1 MGLKLFDFAI
11 LWLVLEIIGFL
22 ALPISFYLCRNLKDH
37 GYSVSKPLGLL
48 LTTYFSWIVSYFTGY
63 TYFSVLFS
71 FALTGIIS
79 FSIYFIYIKK
89 RQILLD
95 KNYIF
100 KFEVLF
106 LIAFIIFAII
116 RAYSPEIYWTGGEK
130 FMDMT
135 YINSMLR
142 TTEFPPLDPWMSGTV
157 TYYYY
162 FGYLIVANLIKIS
175 GVFPSIAFNLATA
188 SFFALSFTTAF
199 GIGFNLTEKIKYGI
213 ITAFF
218 VTIAGNLMGFFQLM
232 DILIKE
238 NYDGIISFN
247 YWTSSRIIPDTINEF
262 PFFSFL
268 QGDVHAHMISITFQ
282 LLVIILL
289 LNIMRSS
296 DLDLIPMLITGLAI
310 GFLYPLN
317 TWDYPVYL
325 VLGVIVTITTT
336 ILYSPPERKNN
347 IIKPIILIASMAA
360 ASYLLYL
367 PYHLSY
373 KIDKSILLVPS
384 GRSSLIFYLTIFGF
398 FLFMIY
404 TFIFRNI
411 RNDAGNLSV
420 NNNINENL
428 NENTANIE
436 SKTSKIIT
444 TITEN
449 IPKYSLFLLL
459 IAALIT
465 IFEIKLF
472 IFDNV
477 EKPKINEFEL
487 LLLLLPLLAILL
499 LSILKEKNRNNV
511 FILTLIIAG
520 AFISIFCE
528 FFYILDALGSGNPD
542 FIRLNTVFKLYL
554 QNWILWSVSTGYVF
568 FLLRDKI
575 NPGKVWGITA
585 VILILMVSIYPVFAT
600 LGKSGGFAGAPDLDG
615 EAYVKKE
622 HPQDYQAILWFR
634 NLTGQPVVL
643 QAPGELY
650 QWNTAI
656 TTFTGLPTVIG
667 WAGHEINWRFPNRS
681 EIDTRWSDVGRIYTS
696 SDIREVEGLL
706 KKYNVSYVYFGEA
719 EANRFRHQGLFEEY
733 PGMFRKVFEYG
744 DVAVY
749 DVRNE

>member
-1 MGLKLFDFAI
+1 MGLNLFDIATW
-11 LWLVLEIIGFL
+11 WLVLEIIGFL

-48 LTTYFSWIVSYFTGY
+48 LTTYISWIISVFTGY
-63 TYFSVLFS
+63 SYFSVLFA

-79 FSIYFIYIKK
+79 LLFFFIDMKK
-89 RQILLD
+89 KHISLD
-95 KNYIF
+95 KKYIF
-100 KFEVLF
+100 KFEILF
-106 LIAFIIFAII
+106 LTAFIIFAII

-135 YINSMLR
+135 FINSMLR
-142 TTEFPPLDPWMSGTV
+142 TTEFPPPDPWMSGTV

-162 FGYLIVANLIKIS
+162 FGYLIVANLINIS

-218 VTIAGNLMGFFQLM
+218 VTIAGNLIGFFQLIN
-232 DILIKE
+232 ILIKE
-238 NYDGIISFN
+238 NYNGILSFS
-247 YWTSSRIIPDTINEF
+247 YWTSSRVIPDTINEF

-289 LNIMRSS
+289 LNIMRSN
-296 DLDLIPMLITGLAI
+296 DLDLIHILITGLAI

-325 VLGVIVTITTT
+325 VLGIIITVTT
-336 ILYSPPERKNN
+336 IFLPNHPERKKNFL
-347 IIKPIILIASMAA
+347 KPIISIAAMAV

-373 KIDKSILLVPS
+373 KIDKSVLLVPS
-384 GRSSLIFYLTIFGF
+384 GRTSLIFYLAVFGC

-404 TFIFRNI
+404 TFLFRNI
-411 RNDAGNLSV
+411 RNDAGNH
-420 NNNINENL
+420 
-428 NENTANIE
+428 TANIR
-436 SKTSKIIT
+436 
-444 TITEN
+444 
-449 IPKYSLFLLL
+449 KYSLVLLL

-487 LLLLLPLLAILL
+487 LLLLLPLLALL
-499 LSILKEKNRNNV
+499 VLSILKEKNRNNV
-511 FILTLIIAG
+511 FILILMIAG
-520 AFISIFCE
+520 VFISIFCE
-528 FFYILDALGSGNPD
+528 FFYILDALGSGNPS
-542 FIRLNTVFKLYL
+542 FIRLNTVFKFYL
-554 QNWILWSVSTGYVF
+554 QNWILWGISTGYVV

-575 NPGKVWGITA
+575 NTKKVWGITA

-600 LGKSGGFAGAPDLDG
+600 FGKSSGFAGVPDLDG
-615 EAYVKKE
+615 ETYVKKE

-650 QWNTAI
+650 QWNSAV

-667 WAGHEINWRFPNRS
+667 WAGHEINWRFPKRS
-681 EIDTRWSDVGRIYTS
+681 EIDMRWSDVGRIYTS
-696 SDIREVEGLL
+696 GDIREVEELL
-706 KKYNVSYVYFGEA
+706 KKYNVAYVYFGEA
-719 EANRFRHQGLFEEY
+719 EAKRFSHQLLFDEY
-733 PGMFRKVFEYG
+733 PEKFHKVFEYG

-749 DVRNE
+749 EVRYGSKIIQ

>member
-1 MGLKLFDFAI
+1 MGLNLFDIAI
-11 LWLVLEIIGFL
+11 WWLVLEIIGFL
-22 ALPISFYLCRNLKDH
+22 ALPVSFYLCRDMKDQ
-37 GYSVSKPLGLL
+37 GYCVSKPLGLL
-48 LTTYFSWIVSYFTGY
+48 LTTYFSWIISVFTGY
-63 TYFSVLFS
+63 SYFSVLFS

-79 FSIYFIYIKK
+79 LLFFFIDMKK
-89 RQILLD
+89 KHIPLD
-95 KNYIF
+95 KKYIF
-100 KFEVLF
+100 KFEILF
-106 LIAFIIFAII
+106 LAAFIIFAII

-135 YINSMLR
+135 FINSMLR

-162 FGYLIVANLIKIS
+162 FGYLIVANLINIS

-218 VTIAGNLMGFFQLM
+218 VTIAGNFVGFFQLL

-238 NYDGIISFN
+238 NYGGILSFS
-247 YWTSSRIIPDTINEF
+247 YWTSSRVIPDTINEF

-289 LNIMRSS
+289 LNIIRSD
-296 DLDLIPMLITGLAI
+296 DLDIRHILIVGLAI

-325 VLGVIVTITTT
+325 VLGIVVTVTTM
-336 ILYSPPERKNN
+336 ILSNHPGKKKNFL
-347 IIKPIILIASMAA
+347 KPIISIASMAA
-360 ASYLLYL
+360 VSYLLYL

-373 KIDKSILLVPS
+373 KIDKTVLLVPS
-384 GRSSLIFYLTIFGF
+384 GRSALIFYIVIFGF

-404 TFIFRNI
+404 TFIFKTIKN
-411 RNDAGNLSV
+411 NAGNHTI
-420 NNNINENL
+420 NNNTSDNR
-428 NENTANIE
+428 
-436 SKTSKIIT
+436 SKTSNIT
-444 TITEN
+444 TNIIGN
-449 IPKYSLFLLL
+449 IPKVSLVLLL
-459 IAALIT
+459 FAVLIT
-465 IFEIKLF
+465 IFETKLF
-472 IFDNV
+472 IFDKV
-477 EKPKINEFEL
+477 ENPKINEFEL
-487 LLLLLPLLAILL
+487 LLLLLPIFALLM
-499 LSILKEKNRNNV
+499 LSILKEKNRNNIFI
-511 FILTLIIAG
+511 FILMITGVLI
-520 AFISIFCE
+520 SVLCE
-528 FFYILDALGSGNPD
+528 FFYILDALGSGNPP
-542 FIRLNTVFKLYL
+542 FIRLNTVFKFYL
-554 QNWILWSVSTGYVF
+554 QNWILWGICAGYVL
-568 FLLRDKI
+568 FLSREQIK
-575 NPGKVWGITA
+575 PGKVWGITA

-600 LGKSGGFAGAPDLDG
+600 LGKSGGFAGTPDLDG
-615 EAYVKKE
+615 EAYVTKE

-667 WAGHEINWRFPNRS
+667 WAGHEINWRFPKRS
-681 EIDTRWSDVGRIYTS
+681 EIDRRWSDVGRIYTS
-696 SDIREVEGLL
+696 GDIREVEEILQ
-706 KKYNVSYVYFGEA
+706 KYNVSYVYFGEA
-719 EANRFRHQGLFEEY
+719 EAKKFRRQTLFDEY
-733 PGMFRKVFEYG
+733 PGRFRKVFEYG
-744 DVAVY
+744 DVVVY

>member
-1 MGLKLFDFAI
+1 MGLNLFDIAI
-11 LWLVLEIIGFL
+11 WWLVLEIIGFL
-22 ALPISFYLCRNLKDH
+22 ALPVSFYLCRNLKDH

-48 LTTYFSWIVSYFTGY
+48 LTTYFSWIISFFTGY
-63 TYFSVLFS
+63 SYFSVLFS

-79 FSIYFIYIKK
+79 LLIYFMYLKK
-89 RQILLD
+89 THISVD

-100 KFEVLF
+100 KFEILF
-106 LIAFIIFAII
+106 LIAFILFAII
-116 RAYSPEIYWTGGEK
+116 RAYSPEIYWIGGEK

-162 FGYLIVANLIKIS
+162 FGYLIIANLINIS

-218 VTIAGNLMGFFQLM
+218 VTIAGNFVGFFQLL

-238 NYDGIISFN
+238 NYGGIISFS
-247 YWTSSRIIPDTINEF
+247 YWTSSRVIPDTINEF

-289 LNIMRSS
+289 LNIMKST
-296 DLDLIPMLITGLAI
+296 DLDLTFILIMGLAI

-325 VLGVIVTITTT
+325 VLGVIVTATTM
-336 ILYSPPERKNN
+336 ILSSHPERKNN
-347 IIKPIILIASMAA
+347 VIKPILSIASMAA

-373 KIDKSILLVPS
+373 KIDKNVLLVPS
-384 GRSSLIFYLTIFGF
+384 GRSSLIFYIAIFGF

-404 TFIFRNI
+404 TFIFENI
-411 RNDAGNLSV
+411 RNNAGNHTIY
-420 NNNINENL
+420 NNINDYTSKNK
-428 NENTANIE
+428 
-436 SKTSKIIT
+436 SKTSKIT
-444 TITEN
+444 ATITPN
-449 IPKYSLFLLL
+449 IPKCSLVLLL
-459 IAALIT
+459 IAAMIT

-487 LLLLLPLLAILL
+487 LLLLLPLLALL
-499 LSILKEKNRNNV
+499 VLSILKEKNRNNV
-511 FILTLIIAG
+511 FILILMIAG
-520 AFISIFCE
+520 VFISIFCE
-528 FFYILDALGSGNPD
+528 FFYILDALGSGNPS
-542 FIRLNTVFKLYL
+542 FIRLNTIFKFYL

-575 NPGKVWGITA
+575 IPGKVWGITA
-585 VILILMVSIYPVFAT
+585 VILILMVSIYPLFAT
-600 LGKSGGFAGAPDLDG
+600 LGKSGGFAGAPDLNG
-615 EAYVKKE
+615 ETYVKKE

-681 EIDTRWSDVGRIYTS
+681 EIDRRWTDVDMIYTS
-696 SDIREVEGLL
+696 GDIREVEGLL
-706 KKYNVSYVYFGEA
+706 KKYDVSYVYFGEA
-719 EANRFRHQGLFEEY
+719 EANRFRRQGIFDEY
-733 PGMFRKVFEYG
+733 PGRFRKVFEYG
-744 DVAVY
+744 DVVVY
-749 DVRNE
+749 DVRNEQ

>member
-1 MGLKLFDFAI
+1 MGLNLLDIAI
-11 LWLVLEIIGFL
+11 WWLVLEFVGFL
-22 ALPISFYLCRNLKDH
+22 ALPVSFYLCHNLKDH
-37 GYSVSKPLGLL
+37 GYSASKPLGLL
-48 LTTYFSWIVSYFTGY
+48 LITYFSWMISVFTGY
-63 TYFSVLFS
+63 SYFSVLFS
-71 FALTGIIS
+71 FVLTGIIS
-79 FSIYFIYIKK
+79 LLFFFIDMKK
-89 RQILLD
+89 KHIPLD
-95 KNYIF
+95 KKYIF
-100 KFEVLF
+100 KFEILF
-106 LIAFIIFAII
+106 FIAFIVFAII
-116 RAYSPEIYWTGGEK
+116 RAYSPDIYWTGGEK

-135 YINSMLR
+135 FINSMLR

-162 FGYLIVANLIKIS
+162 FGYLIVANLINIS

-218 VTIAGNLMGFFQLM
+218 VTIAGNLVGFFQLL

-238 NYDGIISFN
+238 NYNSILSFS
-247 YWTSSRIIPDTINEF
+247 YWTSSRVIPDTINEF

-282 LLVIILL
+282 LLVIVLL
-289 LNIMRSS
+289 LNIMRSTG
-296 DLDLIPMLITGLAI
+296 LDFKSILIAGLAI

-325 VLGVIVTITTT
+325 VLGIIVTITN
-336 ILYSPPERKNN
+336 LVLSSKPGRKKDFLN
-347 IIKPIILIASMAA
+347 PIISIATMAA

-384 GRSSLIFYLTIFGF
+384 GRSSLIFYIAIFGF

-404 TFIFRNI
+404 SFIYRNI
-411 RNDAGNLSV
+411 RNDIGNNSQNNIT
-420 NNNINENL
+420 NNNNTSKSCSKTSNI
-428 NENTANIE
+428 TANI
-436 SKTSKIIT
+436 IA
-444 TITEN
+444 N
-449 IPKYSLFLLL
+449 IPKVSSVFLL

-465 IFEIKLF
+465 IFEIKVY

-487 LLLLLPLLAILL
+487 LLLLLPLIALML
-499 LSILKEKNRNNV
+499 LSILKEKDKNNV
-511 FILTLIIAG
+511 FVLILMIIG
-520 AFISIFCE
+520 VFVSLFCE
-528 FFYILDALGSGNPD
+528 ILYIQDALGSGSPD
-542 FIRLNTVFKLYL
+542 FIRLNTVFKFYL
-554 QNWILWSVSTGYVF
+554 QNWILWGVCASYVL
-568 FLLRDKI
+568 FLLREQI
-575 NPGKVWGITA
+575 NLKKAWGIIA

-600 LGKSGGFAGAPDLDG
+600 LGKSGGFAGTPDLNG
-615 EAYVKKE
+615 EAYVEKE

-634 NLTGQPVVL
+634 NITGKPVVL

-650 QWNTAI
+650 EWNCAI

-681 EIDTRWSDVGRIYTS
+681 EIDRRWSDVGRIYTS
-696 SDIREVEGLL
+696 GDIRKVEELL

-719 EANRFRHQGLFEEY
+719 EAKRFRRQGLFEKY
-733 PGMFRKVFEYG
+733 PERFRKVFEYR
-744 DVAVY
+744 DVVVY
-749 DVRNE
+749 DVHNEQ

>member
-1 MGLKLFDFAI
+1 MGLNLFDIAI
-11 LWLVLEIIGFL
+11 WWLVLEVIGFL
-22 ALPISFYLCRNLKDH
+22 ALPVSFYLCRNLKDH

-48 LTTYFSWIVSYFTGY
+48 LTTYFSWIISYVTGY
-63 TYFSVLFS
+63 SYFSVLFS
-71 FALTGIIS
+71 FAMTGIIS
-79 FSIYFIYIKK
+79 LLIYFMYLKK
-89 RQILLD
+89 SQILLD
-95 KNYIF
+95 KKYIF
-100 KFEVLF
+100 KFEIIF
-106 LIAFIIFAII
+106 LMAFIIFAII

-135 YINSMLR
+135 YINSILR

-218 VTIAGNLMGFFQLM
+218 VTIAGNLIGFIQLM

-238 NYDGIISFN
+238 NLDNLISFN
-247 YWTSSRIIPDTINEF
+247 YWTSSRVIPDTINEF

-296 DLDLIPMLITGLAI
+296 NLDLSSILIVGLAI

-325 VLGVIVTITTT
+325 VLGLIVTVTTMILSNHPGRRKDLLKTT
-336 ILYSPPERKNN
+336 IS
-347 IIKPIILIASMAA
+347 IAAMAA

-373 KIDKSILLVPS
+373 KVDKSVLLVPS
-384 GRSSLIFYLTIFGF
+384 GRSSLIYYIAIFGC

-404 TFIFRNI
+404 TFIFKNI
-411 RNDAGNLSV
+411 RNNSGNHTI
-420 NNNINENL
+420 NNNIND
-428 NENTANIE
+428 NTSNKRN
-436 SKTSKIIT
+436 KTSKIT
-444 TITEN
+444 ATITAN
-449 IPKYSLFLLL
+449 IPKCSFVLVL

-465 IFEIKLF
+465 ILEIKLF
-472 IFDNV
+472 IFDNG
-477 EKPKINEFEL
+477 EKPKISEFEL
-487 LLLLLPLLAILL
+487 LLLLLPLLALL
-499 LSILKEKNRNNV
+499 ALSILKEKNRNNV
-511 FILTLIIAG
+511 FILILLIAG
-520 AFISIFCE
+520 VFISILCE
-528 FFYILDALGSGNPD
+528 FFYILDALGNGNPS
-542 FIRLNTVFKLYL
+542 FIRLNTVFKFYL
-554 QNWILWSVSTGYVF
+554 QNWILWGVSTGYVF

-600 LGKSGGFAGAPDLDG
+600 LGKSGGFAGTPNLDG

-667 WAGHEINWRFPNRS
+667 WAGHEINWRFPKRS

-696 SDIREVEGLL
+696 GDIREVDELL

-719 EANRFRHQGLFEEY
+719 EAKRFTRQGLFDEK
-733 PGMFRKVFEYG
+733 PGRFRKVFEYG
-744 DVAVY
+744 DVVVY
-749 DVRNE
+749 DVRNQ

>member
-1 MGLKLFDFAI
+1 MGLNLFDIAI
-11 LWLVLEIIGFL
+11 WWLVLEIIGFL
-22 ALPISFYLCRNLKDH
+22 ALPVSFYLCPNLRDH

-48 LTTYFSWIVSYFTGY
+48 LTTYFSWIISVFTGY
-63 TYFSVLFS
+63 SYISVLFS
-71 FALTGIIS
+71 FVLTGIIS
-79 FSIYFIYIKK
+79 LLIYFMHLKK
-89 RQILLD
+89 RHISID
-95 KNYIF
+95 KKYIF
-100 KFEVLF
+100 KFEILF
-106 LIAFIIFAII
+106 FIAFIVFSII

-135 YINSMLR
+135 FINSMLR
-142 TTEFPPLDPWMSGTV
+142 TTEFPPIDPWMSGTV

-162 FGYLIVANLIKIS
+162 FGYLIVANLINIS

-218 VTIAGNLMGFFQLM
+218 VTMAGNLVGFFQLL
-232 DILIKE
+232 DILRKDNLNDIL
-238 NYDGIISFN
+238 SFS
-247 YWTSSRIIPDTINEF
+247 YWTSSRVIPDTINEF

-296 DLDLIPMLITGLAI
+296 DLNLRCILVVGLAV

-325 VLGVIVTITTT
+325 VLGVIAIVTTV
-336 ILYSPPERKNN
+336 ILSNHPGKNRKLL
-347 IIKPIILIASMAA
+347 KPLISIASMAA

-384 GRSSLIFYLTIFGF
+384 GRSSLIFYITIFGF

-404 TFIFRNI
+404 TFIFKNI
-411 RNDAGNLSV
+411 RNNSGINTI
-420 NNNINENL
+420 NNNTSDGSKTSNF
-428 NENTANIE
+428 TANI
-436 SKTSKIIT
+436 SKV
-444 TITEN
+444 
-449 IPKYSLFLLL
+449 SLVLLS
-459 IAALIT
+459 ISALIT
-465 IFEIKLF
+465 IVEIKLF

-487 LLLLLPLLAILL
+487 LLLLFPLLALL
-499 LSILKEKNRNNV
+499 VLPILKEKNRNNV
-511 FILTLIIAG
+511 FIFILMITGL
-520 AFISIFCE
+520 FISILCE
-528 FFYILDALGSGNPD
+528 FFYILDALGSGNPP
-542 FIRLNTVFKLYL
+542 FIRLNTVFKFYL
-554 QNWILWSVSTGYVF
+554 QNWIMWSICASYVL
-568 FLLRDKI
+568 FLSREQIYLK
-575 NPGKVWGITA
+575 KVWGITV

-600 LGKSGGFAGAPDLDG
+600 LGKSGGFAGTPDLDG
-615 EAYVKKE
+615 EAYVTKE

-643 QAPGELY
+643 QAPGEVY
-650 QWNTAI
+650 QWNTVI

-667 WAGHEINWRFPNRS
+667 WAGHEITWRFPNRS
-681 EIDTRWSDVGRIYTS
+681 EIDQRWSDVGRIYTS
-696 SDIREVEGLL
+696 GDIREVEEIL
-706 KKYNVSYVYFGEA
+706 KNYNVSYVYFGET
-719 EANRFRHQGLFEEY
+719 EANKFRGHRLFDEY
-733 PGMFRKVFEYG
+733 PERYRKVFEYE
-744 DVAVY
+744 DVVVY
-749 DVRNE
+749 DVRNIS

>member
-1 MGLKLFDFAI
+1 MGLNFFDIATW
-11 LWLVLEIIGFL
+11 WLVLEIIGFL
-22 ALPISFYLCRNLKDH
+22 ALPISFYLCRNLKDY

-48 LTTYFSWIVSYFTGY
+48 LTTYFSWIISYFTGY
-63 TYFSVLFS
+63 SYFSVLFS

-79 FSIYFIYIKK
+79 LLIYFMYLKK
-89 RQILLD
+89 THISID
-95 KNYIF
+95 KKYIF
-100 KFEVLF
+100 KFEILF
-106 LIAFIIFAII
+106 LIAFIIFVII

-135 YINSMLR
+135 FINSMLR

-162 FGYLIVANLIKIS
+162 FGYLIVANLINIS

-218 VTIAGNLMGFFQLM
+218 VTIAGNLSGFFQLLN
-232 DILIKE
+232 ILIKE
-238 NYDGIISFN
+238 NYNGILSFS
-247 YWTSSRIIPDTINEF
+247 YWTSSRVIPDTINEF

-289 LNIMRSS
+289 LNIIRSD
-296 DLDLIPMLITGLAI
+296 DLDLIPILITGLAI

-325 VLGVIVTITTT
+325 VLGIIITVSTVI
-336 ILYSPPERKNN
+336 LSNQPGRKKKNL
-347 IIKPIILIASMAA
+347 KPIISIAAMAA

-373 KIDKSILLVPS
+373 KIDKNILLVPS
-384 GRSSLIFYLTIFGF
+384 GRSSLIFYIAIFGF
-398 FLFMIY
+398 FLFIIY

-411 RNDAGNLSV
+411 QNNAE
-420 NNNINENL
+420 NNINN
-428 NENTANIE
+428 NTNKPSNITAI
-436 SKTSKIIT
+436 KA
-444 TITEN
+444 TITAN
-449 IPKYSLFLLL
+449 IPKYSFVLLL

-487 LLLLLPLLAILL
+487 LLLLLPLLALL
-499 LSILKEKNRNNV
+499 VLSILKEKNRNNV
-511 FILTLIIAG
+511 FILILMITG
-520 AFISIFCE
+520 VFISIFCE
-528 FFYILDALGSGNPD
+528 FFYILDALGSGNPG
-542 FIRLNTVFKLYL
+542 FIRLNTVFKFYL
-554 QNWILWSVSTGYVF
+554 QNWILWSVPTGYVF
-568 FLLRDKI
+568 FLLREKI
-575 NPGKVWGITA
+575 NPGKIWGIAA

-600 LGKSGGFAGAPDLDG
+600 LGKSGGFAGASGLNG
-615 EAYVKKE
+615 ETYVQKE

-650 QWNTAI
+650 QWNSAI

-667 WAGHEINWRFPNRS
+667 WAGHEINWRFPKRS
-681 EIDTRWSDVGRIYTS
+681 EIDMRWSDVGRIYTS
-696 SDIREVEGLL
+696 GDIREVEELL
-706 KKYNVSYVYFGEA
+706 KKYNVAYVYFGEA
-719 EANRFRHQGLFEEY
+719 EAKKFSHQLLFDEY
-733 PGMFRKVFEYG
+733 PEKFHKVFEYG

-749 DVRNE
+749 EVRYGSKIIQ